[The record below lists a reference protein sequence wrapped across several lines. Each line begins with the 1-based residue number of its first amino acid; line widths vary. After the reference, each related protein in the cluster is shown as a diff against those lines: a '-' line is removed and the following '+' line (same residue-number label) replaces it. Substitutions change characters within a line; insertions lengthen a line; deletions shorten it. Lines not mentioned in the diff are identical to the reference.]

1 MGAIGAVAAGVGLTG
16 LLGGK
21 LLKGAK
27 ESFKPAALP
36 QQPTAIE
43 PPKELKAP
51 TLDDAAPAAEEERK
65 RGLKQQGRA
74 STVLKQGSEAGST
87 AKTTLG

>member
-1 MGAIGAVAAGVGLTG
+1 MGKKLWKAAVGL
-16 LLGGK
+16 
-21 LLKGAK
+21 
-27 ESFKPAALP
+27 KPAVLP

-51 TLDDAAPAAEEERK
+51 TLDDAASAAEEERK

-74 STVLKQGSEAGST
+74 STILKQGSEAGST